1 MCGFV
6 GCFGASKDLKDKVL
20 LAGQF
25 LRHRGDKK
33 SKPKLCYD
41 DNFSAAFSNTL
52 LFCVVWAKK
61 PIFSTFSS
69 VSISSA
75 FSITLYGISI

>member
-33 SKPKLCYD
+33 SKPKLYYD
-41 DNFSAAFSNTL
+41 DNFSAAFSRL
-52 LFCVVWAKK
+52 AIKD
-61 PIFSTFSS
+61 
-69 VSISSA
+69 
-75 FSITLYGISI
+75 

>member
-41 DNFSAAFSNTL
+41 DNFSAAFSRLAIKDLNEIKGLKALISLAKYT
-52 LFCVVWAKK
+52 FCSLIV
-61 PIFSTFSS
+61 
-69 VSISSA
+69 
-75 FSITLYGISI
+75 